1 VNLLGR
7 ICTIRYK
14 NRAGGTSVR
23 EEKRLI
29 TRLKQGDRRAFEEFV
44 DQYGPQIH
52 RLVRRY
58 VSSADADDI
67 TQEIFVDVWRSIGG
81 FRGDAALST
90 WLYRLATN
98 RCLRYCK
105 REKPATLPLEEER
118 DAAHDDDAPFRHAV
132 QSETADK
139 VHCAVERLPDGQRD
153 VVILCELHGLTY
165 QECASVLDIPVGT
178 VKSRLSN
185 ACRKLRESLRG
196 YVNPDGIAT
205 LPPVPME
212 TLR

>member
-1 VNLLGR
+1 MR
-7 ICTIRYK
+7 D
-14 NRAGGTSVR
+14 
-23 EEKRLI
+23 EKRLI
-29 TRLKQGDRRAFEEFV
+29 MRLKQGDRRAFEEFV

-58 VSSADADDI
+58 VQSADADDV

-118 DAAHDDDAPFRHAV
+118 DAIDSSDDAPFRHAV

-139 VHCAVERLPDGQRD
+139 VQCAVEKLPDGQRD

-196 YVNPDGIAT
+196 YVNPDGMNAA
-205 LPPVPME
+205 LPSVPME
-212 TLR
+212 ILR